1 MSNKLMKMAIAAVL
15 AFAQGSVLAEDIDLF
30 IGPPAGAPSNV
41 LIILDNSSN
50 WSAANQ
56 NWPTDSAP
64 PVPCGSACNKQGYYE
79 LKAIRTVI
87 SGLPTD
93 SSGNVAMNIGLMLF
107 NNSTATRDGGYVRY
121 HVRNMTAANRTALIA
136 KLDEIISNFNTETAA
151 SSVQYGS
158 ALFDAFKYFG
168 GYTNPASVTSN
179 PSSPPAPL
187 TNPTYQGI
195 SVFGTEFWGSND
207 ADGTKP
213 DTGAYADSENYN
225 QITGIPCGRNFIILV
240 GNGFPAKDDT
250 ASSNMGEVLA
260 KLINPSSPAATI
272 AEFPLIA
279 TGALPVSNAANRYAD
294 EFADFL
300 RRTDVDG
307 TQSAQQN
314 VTTYAIDVYR
324 DKPSSDQTAMLR
336 NVAAYGGGKYFAAT
350 NEAAL
355 LSAFDDIFSE
365 INSVN
370 SAFASASLPV
380 SVNTQGTYLNQVYIG
395 MFRPEISPMW
405 YGNLKQYQ
413 FRADV
418 DANGNITGIAL
429 ADMFNHDAVNSQNG
443 FILPT
448 ASSFWTP
455 TVADTY
461 WALQPSGACVTTGC
475 RESNS
480 PDGEVVEKGAA
491 AYKLRAIAP
500 SARSVKTCSD
510 AACSTGLVNFDTSA
524 GPSATALGLPATAT
538 STDRA
543 NLINWVR
550 GQNVNNELNK
560 GTSVMRPSVHGDV
573 VHSRPLA
580 IDFGGSTGVVV
591 FYGGNDGMF
600 RAIDGRKT
608 DTAGNPASAGNELWS
623 FMAPEHWA
631 KLQRLKSN
639 SPAILYP
646 DTIYNPADPAPA
658 PKDYFFD
665 GSIGYYRNGSNVWIY
680 PTMRRGG
687 SYVYAFDVSTPTAPA
702 LKWKR
707 GPAELSNVGQTWS
720 EPKVVTVAGYPS
732 AAATTKTPVIIMGG
746 GYDTCED
753 DDAAPNTTCT
763 APKGNRIYVLDAD
776 TGAVLQTLG
785 TGVGDGDAVSRS
797 IAADVTA
804 VDSDGDGYVDVAY
817 AVDTGANVYRIN
829 IGSSTPGDATA
840 PWTIK
845 KIASLGCT
853 GTASASCSR
862 KFMYAPEVVVGTSF
876 NAVLMGSGNREQ
888 PLVTNSATTVDNA
901 FFMIKD
907 DGTSTQALIT
917 IAALA
922 SINPDTGVATA
933 PATTPDKGW
942 YLALG
947 YDSGCDS
954 VTHIG
959 CHDKEQ
965 VVTSAVVVAGAAY
978 FSTHTPLVPTQCGAS
993 LGLARGYTVNYLTGG
1008 ALYGGTLYNTF
1019 AGGGLAPS
1027 PVTAVVSLTPTN
1039 ADGTAQTNANGTP
1052 VSVQVPVIIGG
1063 GGVSGID
1070 PTLVNVNPSG
1080 VRGRVYWYIDQ

>member
-1 MSNKLMKMAIAAVL
+1 MSNKLMKMALAAFL
-15 AFAQGSVLAEDIDLF
+15 ACVQGSVRAEDIDLF
-30 IGPPAGAPSNV
+30 VGDPVGAPSNV
-41 LIILDNSSN
+41 LIVVDNSSN
-50 WSAANQ
+50 WSANNQ
-56 NWPTDSAP
+56 NWPTDPAAP
-64 PVPCGSACNKQGYYE
+64 AGCGNNCNSKQGYYE
-79 LKAIRTVI
+79 IKALRTVI
-87 SGLPTD
+87 DGLPTD
-93 SSGNVAMNIGLMLF
+93 ASGNVAMNIGLMLF
-107 NNSTATRDGGYVRY
+107 NNSSATRDGAYVRF
-121 HVRNMTAANRTALIA
+121 HVRPMTAANRAALLA
-136 KLDEIISNFNTETAA
+136 KLDEIISNFSTETAA
-151 SSVQYGS
+151 SSVQYGA

-168 GYTNPASVTSN
+168 GYTNPASVASN
-179 PSSPPAPL
+179 PTNPPAPP

-195 SVFGTEFWGSND
+195 NVFGTAFWGSNN

-213 DTGAYADSENYN
+213 DPAAYLDAEYYN

-240 GNGFPAKDDT
+240 GNGFPATDSVS
-250 ASSNMGEVLA
+250 SSNMGDVLA
-260 KLINPSSPAATI
+260 KLINPSNPAATI
-272 AEFPLIA
+272 TEFPLIA
-279 TGALPVSNAANRYAD
+279 TGALPVSNAVGRYAD

-324 DKPSSDQTAMLR
+324 AQQDTNQTALLR

-355 LSAFDDIFSE
+355 RSAFDDIFSE

-395 MFRPEISPMW
+395 MFRPEITPRW

-413 FRADV
+413 FRANV
-418 DANGNITGIAL
+418 DTSGNIVSVVL
-429 ADMFNHDAVNSQNG
+429 ADRFNNDAINSQNG

-448 ASSFWTP
+448 ATSFWTP
-455 TVADTY
+455 SLADAY
-461 WALQPSGACVTTGC
+461 WIAQPSGACVTTGC

-500 SARSVKTCSD
+500 ADRSVKTC
-510 AACSTGLVNFDTSA
+510 AGLTCSGGLVNFDTTA
-524 GPSATALGLPATAT
+524 GPNATALGVASA
-538 STDRA
+538 DRD

-550 GQNVNNELNK
+550 GQNVDNELTK

-580 IDFGGSTGVVV
+580 IDYGGTTGVVV

-608 DTAGNPASAGNELWS
+608 DTSGNPTSAGNELWS
-623 FMAPEHWA
+623 FVAPEHWA
-631 KLQRLKSN
+631 KLKRLKSN
-639 SPAILYP
+639 SPAITFP
-646 DTIYNPADPAPA
+646 DAVYNPADPAPT

-665 GSIGYYRNGSNVWIY
+665 GSIGVYREGSTVWVY

-687 SYVYAFDVSTPTAPA
+687 DSVYAFDVSTPASPL

-720 EPKVVTVAGYPS
+720 EPKVVKVAGYPTL
-732 AAATTKTPVIIMGG
+732 AATTKTPVIIMGG

-753 DDAAPNTTCT
+753 QNVAPNTACT
-763 APKGNRIYVLDAD
+763 SPKGNRIFVLNAI
-776 TGAVLQTLG
+776 TGTVLQTLG
-785 TGVGDGDAVSRS
+785 TGVGDGDAIGRS
-797 IAADVTA
+797 VAADVTA

-829 IGSSTPGDATA
+829 IGSNTPGDATA
-840 PWTIK
+840 GWTIT

-853 GTASASCSR
+853 GTASCNR
-862 KFMYAPEVVVGTSF
+862 KFLYAPEVVVGTGF

-888 PLVTNSATTVDNA
+888 PLLNDAATLVDNA

-907 DGTSTQALIT
+907 DRSASPAVIT
-917 IAALA
+917 TAALA
-922 SINPDTGVATA
+922 SVNPDTGVATP
-933 PATTPDKGW
+933 PASLPDKGW

-947 YDSGCDS
+947 SDSGCDPI
-954 VTHIG
+954 THAG

-965 VVTSAVVVAGAAY
+965 VVTSAVVVAGVAY
-978 FSTHTPLVPTQCGAS
+978 FSTHMPLVPTQCGTS
-993 LGLARGYTVNYLTGG
+993 LGLARGYAVNYLNGSGRNGG
-1008 ALYGGTLYNTF
+1008 SLFNDF

-1027 PVTAVVSLTPTN
+1027 PVTAVVSLTLTN
-1039 ADGTAQTNANGTP
+1039 TDGTTATDANGQPLTAN
-1052 VSVQVPVIIGG
+1052 VPVIIGG
-1063 GGVSGID
+1063 GGISGLD

-1080 VRGRVYWYIDQ
+1080 VRGRVYWYIEQ